1 MRNDSNRQVVLAS
14 RPVGVPGADSFAIR
28 EASRPQAG
36 EGAFLV
42 RNLYLSVD
50 PAMRGWVN
58 AAANYSEPVG
68 VGEVMRAIAVG
79 EVTESRHPE
88 YAVGETVCGLFGWQE
103 FAVSDGGDVWFR
115 HDPAKAPVTAALGV
129 LGINGLTAYFGLLEV
144 GRPRPGDTVVVSTA
158 AGAVGSAVGQI
169 AKIAGCRAV
178 GIAGGPEKARRCVDE
193 FGFDAAFDYRADD
206 LDAALAEACPR
217 GVDVYFDNTS
227 GEISDAV
234 HRHLAPRARV
244 VVCGTAAVASWDP
257 WPAGARVERHIL
269 VKRARMEGFLLF
281 DFADRFAAARARLL
295 EWIDAGSLR
304 YREHILDGLESAPGA
319 IAMLYAGENTGKL
332 MIRLR

>member
-14 RPVGVPGADSFAIR
+14 RPVGIPRAEHFRIR
-28 EASRPQAG
+28 EEPRPQPEQG
-36 EGAFLV
+36 CFLV

-58 AAANYSEPVG
+58 AAANYSDPVG
-68 VGEVMRAIAVG
+68 VGDVMRAIAVG
-79 EVTESRHPE
+79 EVIESRHPE
-88 YAVGETVCGLFGWQE
+88 YEDGEIVCGLFGWQE

-115 HDPAKAPVTAALGV
+115 HDPDSAPASTALGV
-129 LGINGLTAYFGLLEV
+129 LGIAGLTAYFGLLEV
-144 GRPRPGDTVVVSTA
+144 GCPRPGDTVVVSTA

-169 AKIAGCRAV
+169 AKIAGCRVV
-178 GIAGGPEKARRCVDE
+178 GIAGGPEKTRRCLDE
-193 FGFDAAFDYRADD
+193 FGYDAAIDYRADG
-206 LDAALAEACPR
+206 LDAALGEACPR

-234 HRHLAPRARV
+234 HRRLAPRARI
-244 VVCGTAAVASWDP
+244 VVCGTAAVSSWDP

-281 DFADRFAAARARLL
+281 DFADRFAEARARLL
-295 EWIDAGSLR
+295 EWVDAGTLR
-304 YREHILDGLESAPGA
+304 YREHVLDGLESAPGA

-332 MIRLR
+332 LIRP

>member
-14 RPVGVPGADSFAIR
+14 RPVGVPGADRFRIR
-28 EASRPQAG
+28 EAPRPQAD

-42 RNLYLSVD
+42 RNHYLSVD

-79 EVTESRHPE
+79 EIVESRHPE
-88 YAVGETVCGLFGWQE
+88 YEVGETVCGLFGWQE
-103 FAVSDGGDVWFR
+103 FAVSDGRDVWFR
-115 HDPAKAPVTAALGV
+115 HDPAAAPATTALGV
-129 LGINGLTAYFGLLEV
+129 LGIAGLTAYFGLLEV

-206 LDAALAEACPR
+206 LDAALAGACPR
-217 GVDVYFDNTS
+217 GVDIYFDNTS

-257 WPAGARVERHIL
+257 WPVGARAERHIL
-269 VKRARMEGFLLF
+269 VRRARMEGFLLF
-281 DFADRFAAARARLL
+281 DFADRFAGARARLL

-319 IAMLYAGENTGKL
+319 IAMLYAGENNGKL
-332 MIRLR
+332 MIRLV